1 MLGRRSFLW
10 DAGEPVSGVMHFAL
24 LQRDTSLC
32 CDVTE
37 RQRSDAP
44 WTTRSID
51 SAAEMLIIAVTLEEP
66 PIGRL
71 NLSKASATFV
81 VLNVVEA
88 IVTAGQTIAHLKQPH
103 ETYRCADR
111 FVPRYNGRDLAS

>member
-1 MLGRRSFLW
+1 MS
-10 DAGEPVSGVMHFAL
+10 AEPFRGVMHFAL

-32 CDVTE
+32 CGTTE
-37 RQRSDAP
+37 RQRSDTP
-44 WTTRSID
+44 WTARSID
-51 SAAEMLIIAVTLEEP
+51 SAAEMLIIAVTLDEP

-71 NLSKASATFV
+71 SLSKASATFV
-81 VLNVVEA
+81 VLNIVEA

-111 FVPRYNGRDLAS
+111 FVPRYDSRDLTS